1 MILLSAF
8 SRTTGK
14 QPWSPGSPS
23 CAVRVPRC
31 VPQPSQG
38 CWEDGSEVPAVSWAL
53 GQALL
58 SLLQLPVQEV
68 KSLCVNK
75 AQGQQMPECQP
86 RRSQPG
92 LLQGIKHSFE
102 AALGQ
107 GQTPCI
113 LTKLVLQEVQQRQHR
128 RKDLS
133 VQPGLRK
140 SHHFYC
146 S

>member
-1 MILLSAF
+1 M
-8 SRTTGK
+8 
-14 QPWSPGSPS
+14 
-23 CAVRVPRC
+23 
-31 VPQPSQG
+31 
-38 CWEDGSEVPAVSWAL
+38 SWAL

-75 AQGQQMPECQP
+75 AQGQQMPKCQP

-107 GQTPCI
+107 GQTPWI
-113 LTKLVLQEVQQRQHR
+113 LTKLVLAKGAAEAAQEERS
-128 RKDLS
+128 LS
-133 VQPGLRK
+133 ATWFEKIPSFLLLMKLLKKGIASGGVCK
-140 SHHFYC
+140 
-146 S
+146 